1 MINMKIALLCF
12 AIAVAAIVPARA
24 QFAAQQTWQA
34 TTTGSANAIVIA
46 IPDVS
51 SIADLVGV
59 PVRFLPSAT
68 NTGPATAAVG
78 GTAATAVKKATQ
90 NGLAPLSG
98 QEMVAGQVTKLI
110 YDGTQYV
117 LDNTISPQP
126 ILFTNTTYC
135 VSASGND
142 SNSGQSPNCWLTLQ
156 HAANFISQYNAN
168 GFTITINV
176 GTGTYAAVNLLPVGG
191 NGFVNWIGNAS
202 TPANVIISSS
212 STSSITAIGVTGQSF
227 NGFTLI
233 ATSSSPADGLGAC
246 LSETAQSSLT
256 IKNIVFGTC
265 YGDGA
270 FVQQSNL
277 NIGPGTVASSGNI
290 TGQSC
295 NPGCGALFDAN
306 YGGFISSNSGATLTI
321 NNAVTYVETV
331 EARAAGFTSIVF
343 STIINYPNVTGKRFE
358 CTLNGVIETLTGGN
372 LNYYPGTVAG
382 TPNQSGC
389 QYN

>member
-1 MINMKIALLCF
+1 MNMKKFLLGL
-12 AIAVAAIVPARA
+12 AIAFAAAVPAHA
-24 QFAAQQTWQA
+24 QFSAQQTWQA

-90 NGLAPLSG
+90 NGLAALTG
-98 QEMVAGQVTKLI
+98 QEMVVGQVTKLI

-135 VSASGND
+135 VAASGND
-142 SNSGQSPNCWLTLQ
+142 ANSGQSPNCWLTLQ

-191 NGFVNWIGNAS
+191 NGFVNWIGNPS
-202 TPANVIISSS
+202 TPANVIINS
-212 STSSITAIGVTGQSF
+212 STTSAVTALGVTGQSLS
-227 NGFTLI
+227 GFTL
-233 ATSSSPADGLGAC
+233 ASTSSSPADSLGAC
-246 LSETAQSSLT
+246 VYAAGQSSLT
-256 IKNIVFGTC
+256 ISNIVFGTC
-265 YGDGA
+265 YGDA
-270 FVQQSNL
+270 VFSQQSNVSL
-277 NIGPGTVASSGNI
+277 GAGTIAVSGSS

-295 NPGCGALFDAN
+295 NPGCGAILDAN
-306 YGGFISSNSGATLTI
+306 YGGFIAGTSSALTI
-321 NNAVTYVETV
+321 TASISVVSFIAV
-331 EARAAGFTSIVF
+331 RSAGFESVHFTSI
-343 STIINYPNVTGKRFE
+343 TNPGNVTGLKFT
-358 CTLNGVIETLTGGN
+358 CVLNGVIESLTNGN
-372 LNYYPGTVAG
+372 LSYYPGSSAG
-382 TPNQSGC
+382 TQGSGC
-389 QYN
+389 QYQ